1 MDLQFSR
8 CAIGQKLNLI
18 FFPKKTATDLKLR
31 CIQNSMENYK
41 YLEQERWNVN
51 QYGLNRLMKSVAYS
65 EWLFL
70 VREEEFESCL
80 LNLDRLVIRYKS
92 KRAI

>member
-1 MDLQFSR
+1 M
-8 CAIGQKLNLI
+8 
-18 FFPKKTATDLKLR
+18 R